1 MRPSQPADACSTG
14 RATDCGSHHAL
25 QSFTCLLCRPVKKKK
40 ANAQALQ
47 NVLKD
52 LDKYKERKRRFEG
65 SKAAQ
70 AAVPIETPAELE
82 AVFDQD
88 TAAEEPAPVPEPPVH
103 GQCVLPVQV
112 HTTDTDSLCCGFSCT
127 GPDGVDCRWQRCS
140 WTSQTA

>member
-1 MRPSQPADACSTG
+1 MVLYSP
-14 RATDCGSHHAL
+14 H
-25 QSFTCLLCRPVKKKK
+25 LCRPVKKKK

-47 NVLKD
+47 NVLRD

-70 AAVPIETPAELE
+70 AAVAVETPPELD
-82 AVFDQD
+82 AVFEQD

-112 HTTDTDSLCCGFSCT
+112 GALHSHGWADRISS
-127 GPDGVDCRWQRCS
+127 
-140 WTSQTA
+140 